1 MSQGV
6 ATQGSGD
13 GTVRPRSPRGSGEQ
27 LAEEIIAA
35 TTDLLIEAG
44 TEDQVSI
51 RAVARRV
58 GVTSPSIYLHFE
70 DKEALLDAVCA
81 RFFEQFD
88 QVMMEASAGIDDPF
102 DRGLAQGMAYVRFAI
117 DSAVMYR
124 ITFAR
129 ITPPG
134 EPTLTDEVLLSSAF
148 VHFSDTVEALMAEG
162 AIPRG
167 DVVQTVLQLWSTA
180 HGLASLMIAKP
191 GLPWGDDLALA
202 ESTLR
207 AVCRGLSPE

>member
-1 MSQGV
+1 MSEDV
-6 ATQGSGD
+6 AVR
-13 GTVRPRSPRGSGEQ
+13 GTARPRSPRGSGEQ
-27 LAEEIIAA
+27 LAEEIISA

-44 TEDQVSI
+44 TEEKVSI

-88 QVMMEASAGIDDPF
+88 EVMMHAADGIDDLF
-102 DRGLAQGMAYVRFAI
+102 ERALAQGMAYVRFAI

-134 EPTLTDEVLLSSAF
+134 KPTLTDEVLLSSAF

-162 AIPRG
+162 SIPRG

-191 GLPWGDDLALA
+191 GLPWGDDLELA
-202 ESTLR
+202 ESTMR
-207 AVCRGLSPE
+207 AVCRGLGNQ

>member
-1 MSQGV
+1 MSEDV
-6 ATQGSGD
+6 ARPDFD
-13 GTVRPRSPRGSGEQ
+13 GAARPRSPRGSGEQ

-44 TEDQVSI
+44 TEEKVSI

-88 QVMMEASAGIDDPF
+88 TVMMEAAEGVDDLF
-102 DRGLAQGMAYVRFAI
+102 ERGLAQGMAYVRFAI

-124 ITFAR
+124 ISFAR
-129 ITPPG
+129 VTPPG
-134 EPTLTDEVLLSSAF
+134 KPTLTDEVLLSSAF
-148 VHFSDTVEALMAEG
+148 VHFSDTVEALMADG
-162 AIPRG
+162 KIPRG
-167 DVVQTVLQLWSTA
+167 DVVQTVIQLWAAA
-180 HGLASLMIAKP
+180 HGVASLMISKP
-191 GLPWGDDLALA
+191 GLPWGEDFELA

-207 AVCRGLSPE
+207 AVCRGLGNE

>member
-1 MSQGV
+1 MSEDV
-6 ATQGSGD
+6 AVRGSA
-13 GTVRPRSPRGSGEQ
+13 RPRSPRGSGEQ
-27 LAEEIIAA
+27 LAEEILSA

-44 TEDQVSI
+44 TDEKVSI

-70 DKEALLDAVCA
+70 DKEDLLDAVCA
-81 RFFEQFD
+81 RFFERFD
-88 QVMMEASAGIDDPF
+88 EVMKQASAGIDDLF
-102 DRGLAQGMAYVRFAI
+102 ERALAQGMAYVRFAT

-134 EPTLTDEVLLSSAF
+134 KPTLTDEVLLSSAF
-148 VHFSDTVEALMAEG
+148 VRLSDTVEALMAEEL
-162 AIPRG
+162 IPDG
-167 DVVQTVLQLWSTA
+167 DVVQTALQLWATA

-191 GLPWGDDLALA
+191 GLPWGDGFELA

-207 AVCRGLSPE
+207 AVCRGLGNQ